1 MVVFSA
7 NCWHFVW
14 AQQQQVLLAQS
25 IAVSEAA
32 RGEPTMGPGIYM
44 FLGFVAAVLGEMFA
58 LAMATTLLWLYTW
71 WDRSRRKC
79 S

>member
-1 MVVFSA
+1 MP
-7 NCWHFVW
+7 

-44 FLGFVAAVLGEMFA
+44 FLGFVAAIPDNVA
-58 LAMATTLLWLYTW
+58 SVQRT
-71 WDRSRRKC
+71 
-79 S
+79 